1 MEPKQEILSRSS
13 TMEGEAGGEADEE
26 TEGQLEKVF
35 GRGCVGWVS
44 N

>member
-1 MEPKQEILSRSS
+1 MEPKEEILSRSS
-13 TMEGEAGGEADEE
+13 SMEGEAGREADEE
-26 TEGQLEKVF
+26 TEAQFEKVF

>member
-1 MEPKQEILSRSS
+1 MEPKQETLSRSS
-13 TMEGEAGGEADEE
+13 TMEGEAGRETDEE
-26 TEGQLEKVF
+26 PEGQFEKVF